1 MSTAEQIYQAI
12 LVLPVQERLK
22 LVERV
27 VHDLAERAR
36 EPEPPG
42 GGAAGPGDA
51 SQGTVAPA
59 AGLLIGAWA
68 QDAELVDA
76 VTEEI
81 LQRREQHSRRVV
93 GDDEDP

>member
-27 VHDLAERAR
+27 VHDLAEGAR

-42 GGAAGPGDA
+42 GEAAGPGEA
-51 SQGTVAPA
+51 SPGSVARA